1 MLGKTTYLCNFVRL
15 KGKSIFPLRGAQ
27 INSNFVACVKDRS
40 GNPAAK
46 RGIAADSLP
55 GRPNRKKIMDEKV
68 FKYFNRCEHPQVIQ
82 NKYTGDYV
90 KVDCGQCPYC
100 LIKKADRST
109 QKCDFVKYNH
119 RYCYFVTLTYNTQ
132 YVPKMSLTQIEDYM
146 SDWLPVCPPKSFGT
160 QLTARM
166 LVDSRV
172 NKKIPDFVS
181 AKVNRP
187 YMLEHLRLLEADRY
201 KALALRYPNFISKAR
216 PYILRSIPRVSK
228 LQKFKDEYFEEL
240 VWMLPEIAES
250 LKKKNNTDANGAFPQ
265 FKGLLKYVNIRDYQL
280 FAKRLRKY
288 LSKKVGKYEKIHSY
302 VVSEYSPKTFRPHF
316 HILFFFDSDEIAKNF
331 RQAVYQSWRL
341 GRVDTQLAREQANSY
356 VSNYLNSVVSIPFVY
371 KAKKSIRPRS
381 RFSNLFGFA
390 EIEEG
395 IRQAEDKRSALF
407 DGLPYISNQKFVRY
421 VPSRSHIDRLF
432 PRFTYY
438 DGSFL
443 RRSSQIYGVVQQI
456 LRLFARNEPFKEA
469 TPRNVSQFI
478 CWWCEYNFRQG
489 CRIEDFP
496 DYVREFLHIVRL
508 DRESFINWDVPIGK
522 ISRFLYRFNMFEK
535 MKGSFRSKLKA
546 VELFYDYR
554 DYQSLKNQLYM
565 QELIFSELG
574 YSDELLDSF
583 YVKPNL
589 RVLKN
594 IYTKKWSDTNYHEV
608 YYFRVKHKLL
618 NDQNNVFL

>member
-1 MLGKTTYLCNFVRL
+1 MACTD
-15 KGKSIFPLRGAQ
+15 AQ
-27 INSNFVACVKDRS
+27 IIKDM
-40 GNPAAK
+40 N
-46 RGIAADSLP
+46 
-55 GRPNRKKIMDEKV
+55 EKV
-68 FKYFNRCEHPQVIQ
+68 FKYFNKCENPRVIQ
-82 NKYTGDYV
+82 NKYTGDFV
-90 KVDCGQCPYC
+90 KVDCGCCPYC

-109 QKCDFVKYNH
+109 QKCDFVKFNH
-119 RYCYFVTLTYNTQ
+119 KYCYFVTLTYNTQ

-146 SDWLPVCPPKSFGT
+146 TEWQPSRPPKSIGG
-160 QLTARM
+160 QLAVRM
-166 LVDSRV
+166 LMDFRV
-172 NKKIPDFVS
+172 NKNIPDFMS

-187 YMLEHLRLLEADRY
+187 YMLEHLRLIEAERY
-201 KALALRYPNFISKAR
+201 KALALRCPNFITKAR
-216 PYILRSIPRVSK
+216 PFILRSIPRESR
-228 LQKFKDEYFEEL
+228 LQNFKDEYFEEL

-288 LSKKVGKYEKIHSY
+288 LSKKIGKYEKIHSY

-316 HILFFFDSDEIAKNF
+316 HILFFFDSDEIAKSF

-356 VSNYLNSVVSIPFVY
+356 VANYLNSIVSIPFVY

-381 RFSNLFGFA
+381 RFSNLFGF
-390 EIEEG
+390 EEVRQG
-395 IRQAEDKRSALF
+395 IQKASDKRSALF

-421 VPSRSHIDRLF
+421 VPSGSHIDRLF
-432 PRFTYY
+432 PRFTNY

-443 RRSSQIYGVVQQI
+443 RRSTQIYGLVQQV

-469 TPRNVSQFI
+469 TSRNVSEFI

-489 CRIEDFP
+489 CQIKDFP

-508 DRESFINWDVPIGK
+508 DRESFLNRDVPIGK
-522 ISRFLYRFNMFEK
+522 ISRFLYRFNRFEK
-535 MKGSFRSKLKA
+535 MKGSLRSKLKS

-554 DYQSLKNQLYM
+554 DYQSLKNQLHM
-565 QELIFSELG
+565 QELVFSELG
-574 YSDELLDSF
+574 YSDELFDSF

-589 RVLKN
+589 KVLKN

-608 YYFRVKHKLL
+608 HYFRVKHKTL
-618 NDQNNVFL
+618 NDLNNVFL

>member
-1 MLGKTTYLCNFVRL
+1 
-15 KGKSIFPLRGAQ
+15 
-27 INSNFVACVKDRS
+27 
-40 GNPAAK
+40 
-46 RGIAADSLP
+46 
-55 GRPNRKKIMDEKV
+55 MDKKV

-109 QKCDFVKYNH
+109 QKCDFVRYNH

-132 YVPKMSLTQIEDYM
+132 YVPKMSLAQIEDYM
-146 SDWLPVCPPKSFGT
+146 SDWLPVRPPKSFGT
-160 QLTARM
+160 QLVARM
-166 LVDSRV
+166 LTDSRV

-316 HILFFFDSDEIAKNF
+316 HILFFFDSDEVAKNF

-421 VPSRSHIDRLF
+421 VPCRSHIDRLF

-469 TPRNVSQFI
+469 TPRNVSEFI

-535 MKGSFRSKLKA
+535 MKGSLRSKLKA

-583 YVKPNL
+583 YVNPNL
-589 RVLKN
+589 KVLKN

-608 YYFRVKHKLL
+608 YYFRVKHKVL

>member
-1 MLGKTTYLCNFVRL
+1 
-15 KGKSIFPLRGAQ
+15 
-27 INSNFVACVKDRS
+27 
-40 GNPAAK
+40 
-46 RGIAADSLP
+46 
-55 GRPNRKKIMDEKV
+55 MDKKV

-146 SDWLPVCPPKSFGT
+146 SDWLPVRPPKSFGT
-160 QLTARM
+160 QLVVRM
-166 LVDSRV
+166 LTDSRV

-288 LSKKVGKYEKIHSY
+288 LSKKIGKYEKIHSY

-390 EIEEG
+390 EVEEG

-469 TPRNVSQFI
+469 TSRNVSEFI

-508 DRESFINWDVPIGK
+508 DRESFINWSVPIGK

-583 YVKPNL
+583 YVKPNIK
-589 RVLKN
+589 VLKN
-594 IYTKKWSDTNYHEV
+594 VYTKKWSDTNYYEV
-608 YYFRVKHKLL
+608 HYFRVKHKVL

>member
-1 MLGKTTYLCNFVRL
+1 MNK
-15 KGKSIFPLRGAQ
+15 
-27 INSNFVACVKDRS
+27 
-40 GNPAAK
+40 
-46 RGIAADSLP
+46 
-55 GRPNRKKIMDEKV
+55 EV

-90 KVDCGQCPYC
+90 KVDCGRCPYC

-109 QKCDFVKYNH
+109 QKCDFVKFNH

-146 SDWLPVCPPKSFGT
+146 SEWLPVRPPKSFGT
-160 QLTARM
+160 QLAVRM
-166 LVDSRV
+166 LTDSRV
-172 NKKIPDFVS
+172 NKEIPDFMS
-181 AKVNRP
+181 AEVNRP

-228 LQKFKDEYFEEL
+228 FQKFKDEYFEEL
-240 VWMLPEIAES
+240 IWMFPEIAES

-356 VSNYLNSVVSIPFVY
+356 VSDYLNSVVSIPFVY

-456 LRLFARNEPFKEA
+456 LRFFARNEPFKEA
-469 TPRNVSQFI
+469 TSRNVSEFI

-489 CRIEDFP
+489 CRIENFP

-508 DRESFINWDVPIGK
+508 DRESFLNWDVPIGK

-589 RVLKN
+589 KVLKN

-608 YYFRVKHKLL
+608 YYFRVKHKVL

>member
-1 MLGKTTYLCNFVRL
+1 
-15 KGKSIFPLRGAQ
+15 
-27 INSNFVACVKDRS
+27 
-40 GNPAAK
+40 
-46 RGIAADSLP
+46 
-55 GRPNRKKIMDEKV
+55 
-68 FKYFNRCEHPQVIQ
+68 
-82 NKYTGDYV
+82 
-90 KVDCGQCPYC
+90 
-100 LIKKADRST
+100 
-109 QKCDFVKYNH
+109 
-119 RYCYFVTLTYNTQ
+119 
-132 YVPKMSLTQIEDYM
+132 
-146 SDWLPVCPPKSFGT
+146 
-160 QLTARM
+160 
-166 LVDSRV
+166 
-172 NKKIPDFVS
+172 
-181 AKVNRP
+181 
-187 YMLEHLRLLEADRY
+187 
-201 KALALRYPNFISKAR
+201 
-216 PYILRSIPRVSK
+216 
-228 LQKFKDEYFEEL
+228 
-240 VWMLPEIAES
+240 MLPEIAES
-250 LKKKNNTDANGAFPQ
+250 LKKKNNTDANGAFLQ

-395 IRQAEDKRSALF
+395 IWQAEDKRAALF

-443 RRSSQIYGVVQQI
+443 RRSFQIYGVVQQI
-456 LRLFARNEPFKEA
+456 LRLFARNEPFKET
-469 TPRNVSQFI
+469 TPRNVSEFI

-508 DRESFINWDVPIGK
+508 DRESFLNWDVPIGK

-546 VELFYDYR
+546 VGLFYDYR

-565 QELIFSELG
+565 QELVFSELG

-589 RVLKN
+589 KVLKN

-608 YYFRVKHKLL
+608 HYFRVKHKVL

>member
-1 MLGKTTYLCNFVRL
+1 
-15 KGKSIFPLRGAQ
+15 
-27 INSNFVACVKDRS
+27 
-40 GNPAAK
+40 
-46 RGIAADSLP
+46 
-55 GRPNRKKIMDEKV
+55 MDEKV

-146 SDWLPVCPPKSFGT
+146 SDWLPVRPPKSFGT
-160 QLTARM
+160 QLTVRM
-166 LVDSRV
+166 LTDSRV

-395 IRQAEDKRSALF
+395 LRQAEDKRAALF

-456 LRLFARNEPFKEA
+456 LRLFARNEPFKET
-469 TPRNVSQFI
+469 TPRNVSEFI
-478 CWWCEYNFRQG
+478 CWWCGYNFLQG

-496 DYVREFLHIVRL
+496 DYVREFLHVVRL

-554 DYQSLKNQLYM
+554 DYQSLKNQLHM

-574 YSDELLDSF
+574 YSDELFDSF

-589 RVLKN
+589 KVLKN

-608 YYFRVKHKLL
+608 YYFRVKHKVL

>member
-1 MLGKTTYLCNFVRL
+1 
-15 KGKSIFPLRGAQ
+15 
-27 INSNFVACVKDRS
+27 
-40 GNPAAK
+40 
-46 RGIAADSLP
+46 
-55 GRPNRKKIMDEKV
+55 MDKKV

-146 SDWLPVCPPKSFGT
+146 SDWLPVRPPKSFGT
-160 QLTARM
+160 QLVVRM
-166 LVDSRV
+166 LTDFRV

-216 PYILRSIPRVSK
+216 PYILRSIPRMSK

-265 FKGLLKYVNIRDYQL
+265 FKGLLKYINIRDYQL

-331 RQAVYQSWRL
+331 RQAVYQSWQL

-421 VPSRSHIDRLF
+421 VPCRSHIDRLF

-469 TPRNVSQFI
+469 TPRNVSEFI
-478 CWWCEYNFRQG
+478 CWWCEYGFRQG

-535 MKGSFRSKLKA
+535 MKGSLRSKLKA

-554 DYQSLKNQLYM
+554 DYQSLKNQLHM
-565 QELIFSELG
+565 QELVFSELG

-589 RVLKN
+589 KVFKN

-608 YYFRVKHKLL
+608 YYFRVKHKVL

>member
-1 MLGKTTYLCNFVRL
+1 
-15 KGKSIFPLRGAQ
+15 
-27 INSNFVACVKDRS
+27 
-40 GNPAAK
+40 
-46 RGIAADSLP
+46 
-55 GRPNRKKIMDEKV
+55 MDKKV

-100 LIKKADRST
+100 LIKKTDRST

-132 YVPKMSLTQIEDYM
+132 YVPKMSLTQIEDYLTE
-146 SDWLPVCPPKSFGT
+146 WLPVRPPKSFGT

-166 LVDSRV
+166 LTDSRV

-187 YMLEHLRLLEADRY
+187 YMLEHLSLLEADRY

-240 VWMLPEIAES
+240 VWMFPEIAES

-421 VPSRSHIDRLF
+421 VPCRSHIDRLF

-443 RRSSQIYGVVQQI
+443 RRSSEIYRVVQQI

-469 TPRNVSQFI
+469 APRNVSEFI
-478 CWWCEYNFRQG
+478 CWWCEYNYRQG

-508 DRESFINWDVPIGK
+508 DRESFLNWDVPIGK

-554 DYQSLKNQLYM
+554 DYQSLKNQLHM

-589 RVLKN
+589 KVLKN

-608 YYFRVKHKLL
+608 YYFRVKHKVL

>member
-1 MLGKTTYLCNFVRL
+1 
-15 KGKSIFPLRGAQ
+15 
-27 INSNFVACVKDRS
+27 
-40 GNPAAK
+40 
-46 RGIAADSLP
+46 
-55 GRPNRKKIMDEKV
+55 MDKKV
-68 FKYFNRCEHPQVIQ
+68 FKYFNKCEHPQVIQ

-146 SDWLPVCPPKSFGT
+146 SDWLPVRPPKSFGT
-160 QLTARM
+160 QLVARM
-166 LVDSRV
+166 LTDSRV

-228 LQKFKDEYFEEL
+228 LQNFKDEYFEEL
-240 VWMLPEIAES
+240 VWMLPEIVES

-288 LSKKVGKYEKIHSY
+288 LSKKIGKYEKIHSY

-316 HILFFFDSDEIAKNF
+316 HILFFFDSDEVAKNF

-341 GRVDTQLAREQANSY
+341 GRVDTQFAREQANSY
-356 VSNYLNSVVSIPFVY
+356 VANYLNSVVSIPFVY

-469 TPRNVSQFI
+469 TPRKLSEFI

-508 DRESFINWDVPIGK
+508 DRESFLNWDVPIGK
-522 ISRFLYRFNMFEK
+522 ISRFFYRFNRFEK

-589 RVLKN
+589 KVLKN
-594 IYTKKWSDTNYHEV
+594 IYTKKWSDTNYYEV
-608 YYFRVKHKLL
+608 HYFRVKHKVL

>member
-1 MLGKTTYLCNFVRL
+1 MNK
-15 KGKSIFPLRGAQ
+15 
-27 INSNFVACVKDRS
+27 
-40 GNPAAK
+40 
-46 RGIAADSLP
+46 
-55 GRPNRKKIMDEKV
+55 EV

-90 KVDCGQCPYC
+90 KVDCGWCPYC

-109 QKCDFVKYNH
+109 QKCDFVKFNH
-119 RYCYFVTLTYNTQ
+119 KYCYFVTLTYNTQ
-132 YVPKMSLTQIEDYM
+132 YVPKMSLTQIEDYT
-146 SDWLPVCPPKSFGT
+146 SDWLPVRPPKSFGT
-160 QLTARM
+160 QLAVRM
-166 LVDSRV
+166 LTDSRV
-172 NKKIPDFVS
+172 NKKIPDFMS

-228 LQKFKDEYFEEL
+228 FRKFQDEYFEEL

-316 HILFFFDSDEIAKNF
+316 HILFFFDSDEIAENL

-381 RFSNLFGFA
+381 RFSKLFGFS

-395 IRQAEDKRSALF
+395 IRQSEDKRSALF

-421 VPSRSHIDRLF
+421 VPSRAHIDRLF
-432 PRFTYY
+432 PRFTNY

-443 RRSSQIYGVVQQI
+443 RRSSRIYEVVQQI
-456 LRLFARNEPFKEA
+456 LRLFTRNEPFKEA
-469 TPRNVSQFI
+469 TPRNVSEFI
-478 CWWCEYNFRQG
+478 CWWSEYNFRQG
-489 CRIEDFP
+489 CRIKDFP

-508 DRESFINWDVPIGK
+508 DRESFFNWAVPIGK

-554 DYQSLKNQLYM
+554 DYQSLKNQLRM

-574 YSDELLDSF
+574 YSDELFDSF

-589 RVLKN
+589 KVLKN

-608 YYFRVKHKLL
+608 HYFRVKHKLL
-618 NDQNNVFL
+618 NDQNDVFL

>member
-1 MLGKTTYLCNFVRL
+1 MNK
-15 KGKSIFPLRGAQ
+15 
-27 INSNFVACVKDRS
+27 
-40 GNPAAK
+40 
-46 RGIAADSLP
+46 
-55 GRPNRKKIMDEKV
+55 KV

-146 SDWLPVCPPKSFGT
+146 SEWLPVRPPKSFGT
-160 QLTARM
+160 QLTVRM
-166 LVDSRV
+166 LTDSRV

-390 EIEEG
+390 EVEEG
-395 IRQAEDKRSALF
+395 IRQAENKRAALF

-443 RRSSQIYGVVQQI
+443 RRSSQVYGVVQQI
-456 LRLFARNEPFKEA
+456 LRLFARNEPFKET
-469 TPRNVSQFI
+469 TPRNVSEFI
-478 CWWCEYNFRQG
+478 CWWCECNFRQG

-565 QELIFSELG
+565 QELVFSELG

-589 RVLKN
+589 KVLKN
-594 IYTKKWSDTNYHEV
+594 IYTKKWNDTNYHEV
-608 YYFRVKHKLL
+608 HYFRVKHKVL

>member
-1 MLGKTTYLCNFVRL
+1 
-15 KGKSIFPLRGAQ
+15 
-27 INSNFVACVKDRS
+27 
-40 GNPAAK
+40 
-46 RGIAADSLP
+46 
-55 GRPNRKKIMDEKV
+55 MDKKV
-68 FKYFNRCEHPQVIQ
+68 FKYFNRCERPQVIQ

-132 YVPKMSLTQIEDYM
+132 YVPKMSLTQIEDYV
-146 SDWLPVCPPKSFGT
+146 SDWLPVRPPKSFGT
-160 QLTARM
+160 QLVARM
-166 LVDSRV
+166 LTDSRV
-172 NKKIPDFVS
+172 NKKISDFVS

-316 HILFFFDSDEIAKNF
+316 HILFFFDSDEVAKNF

-395 IRQAEDKRSALF
+395 IRQSADKRAALF
-407 DGLPYISNQKFVRY
+407 DGLPYISNQKFIRY

-469 TPRNVSQFI
+469 TPRNVSEFI
-478 CWWCEYNFRQG
+478 CWWCECNFRQG

-508 DRESFINWDVPIGK
+508 DRESFINWGVPIGK

-565 QELIFSELG
+565 QSLIFSELG

-589 RVLKN
+589 KVLKN
-594 IYTKKWSDTNYHEV
+594 IYTKKWSDTNFYEV
-608 YYFRVKHKLL
+608 HYFRVKHKVL
-618 NDQNNVFL
+618 NDQNNIFL

>member
-1 MLGKTTYLCNFVRL
+1 
-15 KGKSIFPLRGAQ
+15 
-27 INSNFVACVKDRS
+27 
-40 GNPAAK
+40 
-46 RGIAADSLP
+46 
-55 GRPNRKKIMDEKV
+55 MDKKV
-68 FKYFNRCEHPQVIQ
+68 FKYFNKCEHPQVIR

-119 RYCYFVTLTYNTQ
+119 KYCYFVTLTYNTQ

-146 SDWLPVCPPKSFGT
+146 SEWLPVLPPKSFST
-160 QLTARM
+160 QLVARM
-166 LVDSRV
+166 LTDSRV
-172 NKKIPDFVS
+172 NKEIPDFVS

-187 YMLEHLRLLEADRY
+187 YMLEHLRLLESDRY

-228 LQKFKDEYFEEL
+228 LQNFKDEYFEEL

-316 HILFFFDSDEIAKNF
+316 HVLFFFDSDEVAQNF

-356 VSNYLNSVVSIPFVY
+356 VANYLNSVVSIPFVY

-432 PRFTYY
+432 PRFTHY

-456 LRLFARNEPFKEA
+456 LRLFARCEPFKET
-469 TPRNVSQFI
+469 TPRNVSEFI
-478 CWWCEYNFRQG
+478 CEWCEYNFRRG
-489 CRIEDFP
+489 CQIKDFP

-508 DRESFINWDVPIGK
+508 DRESFLSWDVPIGK

-554 DYQSLKNQLYM
+554 DYQSLKNQLHM

-589 RVLKN
+589 KVLKN

-608 YYFRVKHKLL
+608 YYFRVKHKVL

>member
-1 MLGKTTYLCNFVRL
+1 M
-15 KGKSIFPLRGAQ
+15 
-27 INSNFVACVKDRS
+27 
-40 GNPAAK
+40 
-46 RGIAADSLP
+46 
-55 GRPNRKKIMDEKV
+55 NREV

-109 QKCDFVKYNH
+109 QKCDFVKFNH
-119 RYCYFVTLTYNTQ
+119 KYFYFVTLTFNTQ
-132 YVPKMSLTQIEDYM
+132 YVPKMSLTPIEDYM
-146 SDWLPVCPPKSFGT
+146 SDWLPVRPPTSFGT
-160 QLTARM
+160 QLAARM
-166 LVDSRV
+166 MTDCRV
-172 NKKIPDFVS
+172 NKEIPDFMS

-216 PYILRSIPRVSK
+216 PYILRSVPRVSK
-228 LQKFKDEYFEEL
+228 LHKFKDEFFEEL
-240 VWMLPEIAES
+240 VWMLPEVAES

-288 LSKKVGKYEKIHSY
+288 LSKKIGKYEKIHSY

-390 EIEEG
+390 EIKEG
-395 IRQAEDKRSALF
+395 LRRAEDKRAALF

-432 PRFTYY
+432 PRFTHY

-443 RRSSQIYGVVQQI
+443 RRSSQIYGVVQQV

-469 TPRNVSQFI
+469 TPSKVSEFI

-508 DRESFINWDVPIGK
+508 DRESFLTWDVPIGK

-535 MKGSFRSKLKA
+535 MRGSLRSKLK
-546 VELFYDYR
+546 VIELFYDYR
-554 DYQSLKNQLYM
+554 DYQSLKNQLRM
-565 QELIFSELG
+565 QELVFSELG

-589 RVLKN
+589 KVLKN

-608 YYFRVKHKLL
+608 HYFRVKHKLL

>member
-1 MLGKTTYLCNFVRL
+1 
-15 KGKSIFPLRGAQ
+15 
-27 INSNFVACVKDRS
+27 
-40 GNPAAK
+40 
-46 RGIAADSLP
+46 
-55 GRPNRKKIMDEKV
+55 
-68 FKYFNRCEHPQVIQ
+68 
-82 NKYTGDYV
+82 
-90 KVDCGQCPYC
+90 
-100 LIKKADRST
+100 
-109 QKCDFVKYNH
+109 
-119 RYCYFVTLTYNTQ
+119 
-132 YVPKMSLTQIEDYM
+132 MSLTQIEDYLTE
-146 SDWLPVCPPKSFGT
+146 WLPIRPPKSFGT

-166 LVDSRV
+166 LTDSRV

-316 HILFFFDSDEIAKNF
+316 HILFFFDSDEVAKNF

-421 VPSRSHIDRLF
+421 VPCRSHIDRLF

-469 TPRNVSQFI
+469 TPRNVSEFI

-508 DRESFINWDVPIGK
+508 DRESFLNWDVPIGK

-554 DYQSLKNQLYM
+554 DYQSLKNQLHM

-589 RVLKN
+589 KVLKN
-594 IYTKKWSDTNYHEV
+594 IYIKKWSDTNYHEV
-608 YYFRVKHKLL
+608 YYFRVKHKVL

>member
-1 MLGKTTYLCNFVRL
+1 
-15 KGKSIFPLRGAQ
+15 
-27 INSNFVACVKDRS
+27 
-40 GNPAAK
+40 
-46 RGIAADSLP
+46 
-55 GRPNRKKIMDEKV
+55 MDEKV

-90 KVDCGQCPYC
+90 KVDCGRCPYC

-146 SDWLPVCPPKSFGT
+146 SDWLPVRPPKSFGT
-160 QLTARM
+160 QLVVRM
-166 LVDSRV
+166 LTDSRV

-316 HILFFFDSDEIAKNF
+316 HVLFFFDSDEIAKNF

-407 DGLPYISNQKFVRY
+407 DGLPYVSNQKFVRY

-432 PRFTYY
+432 PRFTNY

-469 TPRNVSQFI
+469 TPRSVSEFI

-535 MKGSFRSKLKA
+535 MKGSLRSKLKA

-554 DYQSLKNQLYM
+554 DYQSLKNQLHM

-589 RVLKN
+589 KVLKN

-608 YYFRVKHKLL
+608 HYFRVKHKVL

>member
-1 MLGKTTYLCNFVRL
+1 
-15 KGKSIFPLRGAQ
+15 
-27 INSNFVACVKDRS
+27 
-40 GNPAAK
+40 
-46 RGIAADSLP
+46 
-55 GRPNRKKIMDEKV
+55 MDKKV

-146 SDWLPVCPPKSFGT
+146 SDWLPVRPPKSFGT
-160 QLTARM
+160 QLVVRM
-166 LVDSRV
+166 LTDSRV

-288 LSKKVGKYEKIHSY
+288 LSKKIGKYEKIHSY

-443 RRSSQIYGVVQQI
+443 RRSSQIYEVVQQI

-469 TPRNVSQFI
+469 TSRNVSEFI

-508 DRESFINWDVPIGK
+508 DRESFINWSVPIGK

-583 YVKPNL
+583 YVKPNIK
-589 RVLKN
+589 VLKN

-608 YYFRVKHKLL
+608 HYFRVKHKVL